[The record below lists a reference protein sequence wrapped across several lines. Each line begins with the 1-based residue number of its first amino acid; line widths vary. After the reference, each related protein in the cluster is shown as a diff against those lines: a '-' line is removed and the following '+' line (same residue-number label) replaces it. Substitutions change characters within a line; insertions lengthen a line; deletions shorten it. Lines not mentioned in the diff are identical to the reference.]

1 LCLREERDILVR
13 TSFDWYLQKLWE
25 KLRILRFVIKRKMT
39 REKPI
44 VWDEESMKEAD
55 GLDDE
60 ESFTFTGPNFNP
72 AVTALFSTDY
82 AHPLHLISR
91 RGIREIREK
100 VQKDCRFLVEL
111 GYTDFVSN
119 YGDKYGMIALS
130 ELVHLKKTLYPHIN
144 LYYGKL
150 YSEHARCFTS
160 LDLIRIVM
168 ACNAHGVECVGSM
181 HACKFIEKV
190 VWRASH
196 LSYERGL
203 MGMDKAIPVSMLT
216 HFAIW
221 LIERYRDG

>member
-1 LCLREERDILVR
+1 MCLIEERDILVR

-72 AVTALFSTDY
+72 AVTALFSRDY
-82 AHPLHLISR
+82 AHPLNLISR
-91 RGIREIREK
+91 RGIREIREM

-150 YSEHARCFTS
+150 YSEHARCFTPF
-160 LDLIRIVM
+160 DFIQMVIT
-168 ACNAHGVECVGSM
+168 CGETGTKFVGSM
-181 HACKFIEKV
+181 HPAKFIEKV

-196 LSYERGL
+196 LSYEHGL
-203 MGMDKAIPVSMLT
+203 MEIDNEMPSSMLT

-221 LIERYRDG
+221 LIERYREG